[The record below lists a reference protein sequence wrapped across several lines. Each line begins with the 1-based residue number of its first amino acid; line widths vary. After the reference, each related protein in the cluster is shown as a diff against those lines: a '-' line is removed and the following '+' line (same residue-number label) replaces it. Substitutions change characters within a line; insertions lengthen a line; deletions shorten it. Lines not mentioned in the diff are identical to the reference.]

1 MSDTSSIRWVD
12 TFKHTVSGLIDEIPN
27 LGKHIGVITERIK
40 NIIHNGDINPSAII
54 SIIMDWPITFFITFA
69 IQIVIVWAILFR
81 MNIGNMQKNYMEIS
95 VILLTLF
102 IVSKLTIFAVGR
114 NLDEDGKFK
123 KLLVEYSIS
132 VPPKSDQST
141 GTVGFILLLETLA
154 IGLGSLLLLSVLTVF
169 ILMLKYFTNDN
180 IIGFTWYIFLFI
192 FVLLALFIIG
202 AVIYK
207 YTTSEDQKKT
217 HIRLFIETLFGYIPC
232 LILDIIA
239 WFKNEVSMVSKLG
252 IIISLIIGVYFGFYY
267 LNKFLVR
274 AVDDKYILTG
284 PVYINKK
291 TILEVKPDKSDV
303 ITAEVSGDKNKS
315 PKYNYS
321 TSFWFWITPQ
331 PPGTNKSYSEY
342 TNIFTYGDRPS
353 VEYNPKID
361 TLRVSCRISP
371 NSIEDIY
378 TTKSIPKQTWNQFV
392 MNYNGGTMDI
402 FLNGE
407 LVSSAPNVVPYMKKA
422 GMTIGKDK
430 GLVGGIR
437 DVDHSYKLF
446 NSYGVKMIYY
456 IKKIMFQFEQ
466 NVGGKAWRDM
476 GQK

>member
-1 MSDTSSIRWVD
+1 MSDTSSISRFD
-12 TFKHTVSGLIDEIPN
+12 TFKHTVTGLIGKIPN
-27 LGKHIGVITERIK
+27 LGEHITEITERIK
-40 NIIHNGDINPSAII
+40 NIIHKGDINPSAII

-114 NLDEDGKFK
+114 NLDEDGTFK
-123 KLLVEYSIS
+123 KLLDDYFKIDVT
-132 VPPKSDQST
+132 KSDQST

-180 IIGFTWYIFLFI
+180 VIGFTSYIFLFI

-291 TILEVKPDKSDV
+291 TILEVKPDMSDV
-303 ITAEVSGDKNKS
+303 SSKKNIS

-371 NSIEDIY
+371 DSIEDIY
-378 TTKSIPKQTWNQFV
+378 TTTSIPKQTWNQFV

-407 LVSSAPNVVPYMKKA
+407 LVSSTPNVVPYMKKV
-422 GMTIGKDK
+422 GMIIGKDK

-437 DVDHSYKLF
+437 DVDHSYQLF

-466 NVGGKAWRDM
+466 NVGGKAWQDM

>member
-1 MSDTSSIRWVD
+1 MSDTSSISRFD
-12 TFKHTVSGLIDEIPN
+12 TFKHTVTGLIGKIPT
-27 LGKHIGVITERIK
+27 LGDHITEITERIK
-40 NIIHNGDINPSAII
+40 NIIHKGDINPSAII

-114 NLDEDGKFK
+114 NLDEDGTFK
-123 KLLVEYSIS
+123 KLLDDYFKIDVT
-132 VPPKSDQST
+132 KSDQST

-180 IIGFTWYIFLFI
+180 VIGFTSYIFLFI

-291 TILEVKPDKSDV
+291 TILEVKPDMSDV
-303 ITAEVSGDKNKS
+303 SSKKNIS

-371 NSIEDIY
+371 DSIEDIY
-378 TTKSIPKQTWNQFV
+378 TTTSIPKQTWNQFV

-407 LVSSAPNVVPYMKKA
+407 LVSSTPNVVPYMKKV
-422 GMTIGKDK
+422 GMIIGKDK

-437 DVDHSYKLF
+437 DVDHSYQLF

-466 NVGGKAWRDM
+466 NVGGKAWQDM